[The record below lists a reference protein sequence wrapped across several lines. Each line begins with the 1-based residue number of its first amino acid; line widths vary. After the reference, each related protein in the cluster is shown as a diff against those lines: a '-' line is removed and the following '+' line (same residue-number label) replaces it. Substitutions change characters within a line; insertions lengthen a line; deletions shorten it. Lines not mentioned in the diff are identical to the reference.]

1 MPTRHGV
8 SVQTHSFFARAPVV
22 PVIVVEDVALAVPLA
37 RALVEGGLP
46 LLEVTLRT
54 PAALAA
60 IKAMR
65 EAVPEAVIGAGSI
78 LSSADLE
85 SALGAGAQ
93 FIVTPGASPALLA
106 ALARAPVPCLPGIAT
121 ASEAIAARDHGFR
134 VVKFFPA
141 EAMGG
146 IKTLSAWQGPL
157 GDIFFCPT
165 GGIDLQRAPSYLALK
180 NVLCVGGSWM
190 VPAPALQARDFAHI
204 TSLARDAA
212 GLAKPAG

>member
-1 MPTRHGV
+1 M
-8 SVQTHSFFARAPVV
+8 SVQTPSFFARAPVV
-22 PVIVVEDVALAVPLA
+22 PVLVVDDAAHAVPLA
-37 RALVEGGLP
+37 RTLVDNGLP

-54 PAALAA
+54 PSALTA
-60 IKAMR
+60 ITAMR
-65 EAVPEAVIGAGSI
+65 KAVPEAIIGAGSV
-78 LSSADLE
+78 LSSAHLE

-93 FIVTPGASPALLA
+93 FIVTPGASPALLS

-121 ASEAIAARDHGFR
+121 ASEAITARDHGFR

-157 GDIFFCPT
+157 GDISFCPT
-165 GGIDLQRAPSYLALK
+165 GGIDLSRASAYLALK

-190 VPAPALQARDFAHI
+190 VPAPALAAGDFARI
-204 TSLARDAA
+204 GSLASDAA
-212 GLAKPAG
+212 ALARPAQVT

>member
-1 MPTRHGV
+1 M

-22 PVIVVEDVALAVPLA
+22 PVLVVDDAAHAVPLA
-37 RALVEGGLP
+37 RTLVDNGLP

-54 PAALAA
+54 PGALTA
-60 IKAMR
+60 ITAMR
-65 EAVPEAVIGAGSI
+65 KAVPEAIIGAGSV
-78 LSSADLE
+78 LSSAHLE

-93 FIVTPGASPALLA
+93 FIVTPGASPALLS

-157 GDIFFCPT
+157 GDISFCPT
-165 GGIDLQRAPSYLALK
+165 GGIDLSRASAYLALK

-190 VPAPALQARDFAHI
+190 VPAPALAAGDFARI
-204 TSLARDAA
+204 GSLASDAA
-212 GLAKPAG
+212 ALARPAQVT